1 MSRCMVY
8 ATVQAVIV
16 IVTVW
21 AGIITYNDSKERQR
35 EVEADKVN
43 VREMLSQKIVFPCIF
58 YQINSIM
65 CWAFYKQEKG
75 LFICSFVQP
84 KQFSL
89 LWQTGS
95 WAALMKSVFFPF
107 HYSVVTDACCWA
119 TSKLWCNHRDLV
131 VLKLL
136 YSADPRSTS
145 ARAIFK

>member
-1 MSRCMVY
+1 MVY

-16 IVTVW
+16 TVTVW
-21 AGIITYNDSKERQR
+21 AGIITTRQR

-95 WAALMKSVFFPF
+95 
-107 HYSVVTDACCWA
+107 
-119 TSKLWCNHRDLV
+119 
-131 VLKLL
+131 
-136 YSADPRSTS
+136 
-145 ARAIFK
+145 